1 MAERLPRVRGR
12 APRIALLLNKEEAT
26 DSRVLKTAASL
37 RDAGAEVRIVSAARP
52 GHPAGTAR
60 ASNGVSVFRV
70 SDLDLVRLLPWLAAA
85 VRRLRGATAAHREV
99 EAARLPGPS
108 DAPVPQE
115 PPSRPRPTPKA
126 LLADAWMRLYQSLRL
141 GWYWLG
147 AVRHLSG
154 WKPDAVHANDGNTL
168 APAVMLRAL
177 VGSRVVYDSHELWRH
192 RNVRQDRVLA
202 PMVEAMIE
210 RIGVRASSGVITVS
224 PSIVEWLRRRYRLP
238 QPPTLVRNIPH
249 RRGPV
254 PAPQQG
260 RLREL
265 AGLPE
270 DSLVIAYCGGIT
282 TGRGLE
288 ETVDALAELPR
299 HAHLV
304 MLGPIAPAYLE
315 GLLRRAHDAGVAER
329 VHAVGTVPSPE
340 VPEAL
345 ADADVSVVFVRPICL
360 SYRYSLPNKL
370 FESIHAGLP
379 VVAADLPDTAAIVRH
394 HGVGEVFGP
403 ERPDQLAEAILRVVS
418 AGAHYRA
425 ASRAAAGDLDWQ
437 NESAALVGLYRRVL
451 EGHR

>member
-1 MAERLPRVRGR
+1 
-12 APRIALLLNKEEAT
+12 IALLLNKEEAT

-60 ASNGVSVFRV
+60 ASNGGSGLDVYRV

-85 VRRLRGATAAHREV
+85 VRRFRGAAAAHRD
-99 EAARLPGPS
+99 AAAVPPAAPA
-108 DAPVPQE
+108 DAAVPTE
-115 PPSRPRPTPKA
+115 PPPRPRPTPKA
-126 LLADAWMRLYQSLRL
+126 LLADAWMRLYQALRL
-141 GWYWLG
+141 SWYWLG
-147 AVRHLSG
+147 AVRHLTG

-192 RNVRQDRVLA
+192 RNVRQDRLLA
-202 PMVEAMIE
+202 PAMEAMIE
-210 RIGVRASSGVITVS
+210 RLGVRASSGVITVS
-224 PSIVEWLRRRYRLP
+224 PSIVEWLRRRYRLA

-254 PAPQQG
+254 PAPQNG

-265 AGLPE
+265 AALPK
-270 DSLVIAYCGGIT
+270 DTLVIAYCGGVT

-288 ETVDALAELPR
+288 ETVDALAELPG

-304 MLGPIAPAYLE
+304 MLGPIAPAYLD
-315 GLLRRAHDAGVAER
+315 GLLRRAREAGVAER
-329 VHAVGTVPSPE
+329 VHAVGTVPSAE

-379 VVAADLPDTAAIVRH
+379 VVAADLPDTAAVVRH
-394 HGVGEVFGP
+394 YGVGEVFGP

-418 AGAHYRA
+418 EGEQYRT
-425 ASRAAAGDLDWQ
+425 ASRAAADDLDWE

-451 EGHR
+451 EGDR